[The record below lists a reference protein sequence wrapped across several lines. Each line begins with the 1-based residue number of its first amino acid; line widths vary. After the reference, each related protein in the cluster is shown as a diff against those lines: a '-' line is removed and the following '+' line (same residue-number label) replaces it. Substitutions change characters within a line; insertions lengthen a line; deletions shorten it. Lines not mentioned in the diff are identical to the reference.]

1 MPIITV
7 ESSVALAPEQ
17 RTRAL
22 QTIVGA
28 VNDLLAI
35 EPPTQ
40 LRVRIVDV
48 PLESVAIGDAVASPD
63 EPWIVAYANVLEGRA
78 AEQITDFMSAFAQT
92 LADVF
97 GVEPAKVR
105 VLVQHLPAT
114 NWQIGRRSAAALGR

>member
-22 QTIVGA
+22 RTLVA
-28 VNDLLAI
+28 TVNDLLAI

-48 PLESVAIGDAVASPD
+48 PLEDVAIGDVVANPD
-63 EPWIVAYANVLEGRA
+63 EPWIVAYASVLEGRD
-78 AEQITDFMSAFAQT
+78 AEQMTDFMSAFAQA

-105 VLVQHLPAT
+105 LIVQLVPT
-114 NWQIGRRSAAALGR
+114 CNWQIGRRSAAALGR